1 MVKEKRK
8 ICSCK
13 WGLYTI
19 PPKVY
24 RKQNICVSSYCP
36 VHLSYTRTH
45 AHTHSHTHA
54 CTHIHTHARYNQER
68 ANKKTIH
75 FPTVAGRN
83 HCTCLLTIN
92 TPCLASTHPHFLTAG
107 CIPWHQYPTPYS
119 TPLSPFWELLRALH
133 IPPSPKRQNATGW
146 IMGGSGI
153 GLSCREDILCDCFN
167 ARCLRHSPLYPPC
180 PCHPWDCPCP
190 WRPAWAHLPW
200 IGLARTLAASYVT
213 WARPVV
219 ASSSSCRRR
228 QASSSRRPCLRAPSG
243 QDLRV
248 SAPYQ

>member
-1 MVKEKRK
+1 VAGQKLNRPPAVESEPTTCLSDQGDNRNWTDRQEISQFLESQFQETRTKRNGIQSFSNSIFQKWNSKQVFRRPTEMVKEKRK

-24 RKQNICVSSYCP
+24 RKQNIWVSSYCP

-133 IPPSPKRQNATGW
+133 IPPSPKRQNATG
-146 IMGGSGI
+146 
-153 GLSCREDILCDCFN
+153 
-167 ARCLRHSPLYPPC
+167 
-180 PCHPWDCPCP
+180 
-190 WRPAWAHLPW
+190 
-200 IGLARTLAASYVT
+200 
-213 WARPVV
+213 
-219 ASSSSCRRR
+219 
-228 QASSSRRPCLRAPSG
+228 
-243 QDLRV
+243 
-248 SAPYQ
+248 